1 MMLNLP
7 IEELKTLRRLQ
18 HSKEFEPYWAQIT
31 CILMLAHGHDAK
43 TISYN
48 LEISLYS
55 VYNYAELYMLG
66 DISKLTDN
74 HYKSYCMHNSHSTY
88 ACEEKGGHM
97 GQFTVSRRYRI
108 NLNGFLNAR
117 DAADVIALDCHSVN
131 AQFRCQLYEAA
142 PAKHPKTRGEYVISD
157 DARFYRNKH
166 LTQRVKG
173 TRAKQFFLRLYSP
186 NLTLIEHQWKMLR
199 RGVVNITF
207 YRAKEKFSKAVMNFF
222 DSIADYKQ
230 ELEPLLLP
238 NLRMV
243 NSKTILV

>member
-1 MMLNLP
+1 
-7 IEELKTLRRLQ
+7 
-18 HSKEFEPYWAQIT
+18 
-31 CILMLAHGHDAK
+31 MLAHGHDAK
-43 TISYN
+43 TISYD

-74 HYKSYCMHNSHSTY
+74 RYKSYCMHNSHSTY
-88 ACEEKGGHM
+88 ACEEKDGHM
-97 GQFTVSRRYRI
+97 GQFTVSGRCRI
-108 NLNGFLNAR
+108 NLNGFLNAC

-142 PAKHPKTRGEYVISD
+142 PAKHPKSRGEYVISD

-166 LTQRVKG
+166 LTQKVKG
-173 TRAKQFFLRLYSP
+173 TRAK
-186 NLTLIEHQWKMLR
+186 QWKMLR
-199 RGVVNITF
+199 RGVVNTTF
-207 YRAKEKFSKAVMNFF
+207 YRAKEKFRKAVMNFF